1 MTMLNYIVILHKVKK
16 AELDFFYSIALVLKP
31 LYLAESHR
39 NRLKWEIYGDKRGPK
54 VSVQFE
60 KN

>member
-31 LYLAESHR
+31 LYLAES
-39 NRLKWEIYGDKRGPK
+39 
-54 VSVQFE
+54 
-60 KN
+60 